1 MSDDEDVWQ
10 SDLDRIA
17 LQFGCEAIVA
27 ACAHGDAP
35 PWILIA
41 PVSLLVPETIID
53 EQDLRVRIAHQALM
67 VAVETGDEPIE
78 VLVELGDRLVCYV
91 VVHGAYAISALVTTS
106 APGRKSIWRALR
118 RSIDAISK
126 TDYAFERSI
135 EAVLGQLVDEGLVQ
149 RVPDTEPKAAP

>member
-17 LQFGCEAIVA
+17 LQFGCESIVA

-41 PVSLLVPETIID
+41 PGSLLVPEAIID
-53 EQDLRVRIAHQALM
+53 EQDLLVRIAHQALM
-67 VAVETGDEPIE
+67 IAIETGDEPIE
-78 VLVELGDRLVCYV
+78 ILVEIGDHRVCYV
-91 VVHGAYAISALVTTS
+91 LCAGAYAISALVPTS
-106 APGRKSIWRALR
+106 APGRKSMWRALR
-118 RSIDAISK
+118 RSIEAISE

-149 RVPDTEPKAAP
+149 RVDDTAGAES